1 VPLRIATWNV
11 NSVRARLP
19 RLLDWLARSQPDVA
33 CLQETKVVDGEFPA
47 AEVEALGYS
56 CLVHGQKTYNGVAIL
71 TRLPVAEVARGLLD
85 DGPEAERRLIAAEVA
100 GITVVNV
107 YVPNGGEVGL
117 PKYDFKLAWL
127 ARLRAFLDAAFD
139 PAREVLLCGDFNV
152 APDDRDVW
160 DPELWRGKVLFSE
173 PEKEALRRVVDWG
186 LVDTLRQHHPEGG
199 IYTWWD
205 YRGGAFHRGW
215 GVRIDH
221 LFASRP
227 LAGRCRSVEVD
238 REVRKGPG
246 PSDHAP
252 VVAEFG

>member
-1 VPLRIATWNV
+1 
-11 NSVRARLP
+11 
-19 RLLDWLARSQPDVA
+19 
-33 CLQETKVVDGEFPA
+33 
-47 AEVEALGYS
+47 
-56 CLVHGQKTYNGVAIL
+56 VHGQKTYNSVAIMPSRL
-71 TRLPVAEVARGLLD
+71 HASGARLPG
-85 DGPEAERRLIAAEVA
+85 DGPGQQRRFAVA

-107 YVPNGGEVGL
+107 YVPM
-117 PKYDFKLAWL
+117 A
-127 ARLRAFLDAAFD
+127 ARLDCRSMTSSSPGWLDCRAFRRACAR
-139 PAREVLLCGDFNV
+139 PAVRRLHV

-173 PEKEALRRVVDWG
+173 PEKDALRRVVDWG

-205 YRGGAFHRGW
+205 YRAGAFHRGW

-227 LAGRCRSVEVD
+227 LAERCRSVEVD
-238 REVRKGPG
+238 REARKGPG

-252 VVAEFG
+252 VVVEFA

>member
-1 VPLRIATWNV
+1 LRIATWNV

-19 RLLDWLARSQPDVA
+19 RLLDWLERSRPDIA
-33 CLQETKVVDGEFPA
+33 CLQETKVVDADFPV
-47 AEVEALGYS
+47 AEVEALGYR
-56 CLVHGQKTYNGVAIL
+56 CTVYGQKTYNGVAIL
-71 TRLPVAEVARGLLD
+71 SRPDARELARGLPG
-85 DGPEAERRLIAAEVA
+85 DGPDSERRLIAAEVA

-127 ARLRAFLDAAFD
+127 ERLRAFLDTACD
-139 PAREVLLCGDFNV
+139 PGREVLLCGDFNV
-152 APDDRDVW
+152 APADRDVW

-173 PEKEALRRVVDWG
+173 PEKAALRRVIDWG
-186 LVDTLRQHHPEGG
+186 LVDTLRQHHSEGG

-205 YRGGAFHRGW
+205 YRAGSFHRGW

-221 LFASRP
+221 LLASRP
-227 LAGRCRSVEVD
+227 LAERCRSVEVD
-238 REVRKGPG
+238 REARKGPG

-252 VVAEFG
+252 VVAEFA